1 MRRLAVLLLTAA
13 SVAAPAAGPGPRLEW
28 ATYRLDGESPW
39 RFARPVE
46 AAGYRVV
53 LSSPDGRTL
62 DARVVVD
69 NAPFG
74 QDAPFPPA
82 VGTLTPEAR
91 AVLAEPRADDPAL
104 DAASR
109 RVLDGA
115 SSTLEAVERVVA
127 FTARHVAY
135 ALPDGNETASSAL
148 RTGRGS
154 CVGRS
159 LLAAD
164 LLLRAG
170 VPARQ
175 VTGLLVASDPKELT
189 PESRLVFSASLGG
202 VRHRWIE
209 AYVPVLGWVPSD
221 PGGLA
226 NTVTARHLALSRQP
240 VSGFHA
246 GVLDRSEEARRPAL
260 EGREG
265 GVALARPRPLLE
277 GAAFDPAPL
286 RAPRPAGRDD
296 RR

>member
-1 MRRLAVLLLTAA
+1 VRRLLLVLLAA
-13 SVAAPAAGPGPRLEW
+13 AAPAAGASPRIEW
-28 ATYRLDGESPW
+28 ATYRVAGESPW

-46 AAGYRVV
+46 AAGYRVI

-62 DARVVVD
+62 DARVEVD

-74 QDAPFPPA
+74 ADAPFPPA
-82 VGTLTPEAR
+82 IGSLPPEAR
-91 AVLAEPRADDPAL
+91 ALLAEPRADDPAL

-109 RVLDGA
+109 QVLAGT
-115 SSTLEAVERVVA
+115 SSTLEAVERVVG

-189 PESRLVFSASLGG
+189 PDSRLVFNTALGG

-209 AYVPVLGWVPSD
+209 VYVPSLGWVPSD

-240 VSGFHA
+240 ASGFHA
-246 GVLDRSEEARRPAL
+246 GVVARSEEARRPAL
-260 EGREG
+260 DGPEG
-265 GVALARPRPLLE
+265 GLALARPRALLE

-286 RAPRPAGRDD
+286 RAPRPAGRGDG
-296 RR
+296 R